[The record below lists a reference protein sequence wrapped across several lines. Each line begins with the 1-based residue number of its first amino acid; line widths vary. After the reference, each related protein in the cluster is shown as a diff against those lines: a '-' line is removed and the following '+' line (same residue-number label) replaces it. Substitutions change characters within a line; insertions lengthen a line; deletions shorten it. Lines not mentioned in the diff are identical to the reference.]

1 MTYKEYQFIKNNK
14 DMLTIESKEIEN
26 KIKQSER
33 FLTHLENALVILKN
47 ENINVA
53 DVLKFSKQIQVKW
66 TVKDI
71 QDMINCRAFLL
82 SSSESLRKE
91 ALLLTEKLEIAKTL
105 EAEKLKLFEQFEK
118 VEIETNNNDFIKLE
132 LEKNKYKKVSK

>member
-33 FLTHLENALVILKN
+33 FLTHLENALIILKN

-91 ALLLTEKLEIAKTL
+91 ALLLTEKLTIAKTL
-105 EAEKLKLFEQFEK
+105 EAEKIKLFEQFEK
-118 VEIETNNNDFIKLE
+118 VEIETSNNDFIKLE
-132 LEKNKYKKVSK
+132 LEKNKHKKVNK